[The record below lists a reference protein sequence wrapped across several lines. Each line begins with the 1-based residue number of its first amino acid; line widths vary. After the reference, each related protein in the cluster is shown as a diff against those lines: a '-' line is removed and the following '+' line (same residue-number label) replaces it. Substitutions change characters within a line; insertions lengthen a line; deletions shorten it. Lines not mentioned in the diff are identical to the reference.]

1 MGKTSLVVR
10 FTRQQFDGETQVS
23 ISAAC
28 TQAVIGGKNCD
39 IWDTAGQERFSN
51 IVPMYYRNASAIV
64 LVFDLNSVQS
74 FERAK
79 WWFAEVRRTTK
90 VCVLL
95 VGNKADLQQ
104 RVKEQDISYFVS
116 SNKLEYFRCSCK
128 TADSV
133 REVFERAAQE
143 LPVDAQGQV
152 IAEEEEEKKGCC

>member
-1 MGKTSLVVR
+1 MVLR

-28 TQAVIGGKNCD
+28 TPAVINGKNCD

-51 IVPMYYRNASAIV
+51 IVPMYYRNASAII
-64 LVFDLNSVQS
+64 LVFDLGSVQS

-79 WWFAEVRRTTK
+79 WWYSEVRQSTK
-90 VCVLL
+90 ICVLL

-143 LPVDAQGQV
+143 PPVDAQGQ
-152 IAEEEEEKKGCC
+152 IIMEEDEEKKGCC